1 LQRSDLSFAIHQ
13 DKQKT
18 LPIERVI
25 AKLNSKQ
32 LDYNV
37 LQEKLEK
44 KNKRIMELQAE
55 LKNAKQDP

>member
-1 LQRSDLSFAIHQ
+1 MLQ

-55 LKNAKQDP
+55 LKKAKQDP